1 MCMTVTKNGTSSSFS
16 SSAKQKRDMQ
26 KQYQDYYKLTKNIS
40 QHCKKKG
47 NTVLETTLI
56 AGLFLIFFPLLMKAS
71 FLITYVLQQSFQ
83 QSNSRWRRCFF
94 ATKLFYAGP
103 YKKKVCSQVFCC
115 CSKQEEQHLT
125 AAYVCILYV
134 LIHAS
139 LHGNYWCC
147 CTSQNHSADHET
159 DPNTLHTL
167 YHYSAPHT
175 IVSTTL
181 MMIVCTLFYH
191 LIKAVENTV
200 TSTAAESWSLSFALL
215 LDGLEC

>member
-103 YKKKVCSQVFCC
+103 YKKKKVCSQVFCC

-167 YHYSAPHT
+167 YHYSAPHHT
-175 IVSTTL
+175 QL
-181 MMIVCTLFYH
+181 CPPH
-191 LIKAVENTV
+191 
-200 TSTAAESWSLSFALL
+200 
-215 LDGLEC
+215 